1 MQEQEEYII
10 VRDDDDDDEIVAPPP
25 KAETEA
31 TPEDEAKT
39 EPSADET
46 KTAVK
51 PDKTKATHEA
61 KSDAPP
67 PKCNAWCAV
76 GRRALPSWAW
86 AMLATFA
93 MSFLLTAAFAGGY
106 NYGRVAPAA
115 PGGAVA
121 TSGGAP
127 ATSGGAVAE
136 PRVVAPADACASRD
150 QVAFVPRRG
159 HSFRALDYF
168 FDDAVRD
175 FHRSLFSPLELLA
188 PRRHRHHHH
197 RRERRAA
204 PYQSRRAA
212 PFRHAAPY
220 QHLHRAAPYQ
230 QFQLFFHTPGDD
242 AVAAPERDSAK
253 DAAPPQN
260 AAPPQDAAQD
270 AARKP
275 DEAVADS
282 PRESDRGFADPR
294 ETLREPVEDAAPVRA
309 PAADRAAPTAVAPA
323 PNPRRPTATTSDRAA
338 LRGLTIKQLQKILAK
353 HGRAC
358 PTCKEKDDLVNEVIH
373 ALND

>member
-1 MQEQEEYII
+1 MQDQEEYII
-10 VRDDDDDDEIVAPPP
+10 LRDDDDDEVVAPPP

-46 KTAVK
+46 KTEVK
-51 PDKTKATHEA
+51 PDKTKATPEA

-67 PKCNAWCAV
+67 PKCNAGCAV

-106 NYGRVAPAA
+106 NYGRVAPA
-115 PGGAVA
+115 

-150 QVAFVPRRG
+150 QVAFLPRRG

-188 PRRHRHHHH
+188 PRRHRRHHH

-253 DAAPPQN
+253 DAAPPQ
-260 AAPPQDAAQD
+260 DAARD

-275 DEAVADS
+275 AADEAVADS
-282 PRESDRGFADPR
+282 PRESDRDFADPR

-309 PAADRAAPTAVAPA
+309 PA
-323 PNPRRPTATTSDRAA
+323 
-338 LRGLTIKQLQKILAK
+338 
-353 HGRAC
+353 
-358 PTCKEKDDLVNEVIH
+358 
-373 ALND
+373 

>member
-10 VRDDDDDDEIVAPPP
+10 LRDDDDDEVVAPPP

-46 KTAVK
+46 KTEVK
-51 PDKTKATHEA
+51 PDKTKATPQA

-67 PKCNAWCAV
+67 PTCNAWCAV

-115 PGGAVA
+115 PGGA
-121 TSGGAP
+121 P

-150 QVAFVPRRG
+150 QVAFVPRRRDPF
-159 HSFRALDYF
+159 HALDYF
-168 FDDAVRD
+168 FDD
-175 FHRSLFSPLELLA
+175 FFSPLELLA
-188 PRRHRHHHH
+188 PRRHRRHHH

-253 DAAPPQN
+253 DAAPPQD
-260 AAPPQDAAQD
+260 AAPPRD
-270 AARKP
+270 AARDAAREP
-275 DEAVADS
+275 AADEAVADV
-282 PRESDRGFADPR
+282 PRGSDRDFAD
-294 ETLREPVEDAAPVRA
+294 ETLGEPVEDAAPVRA
-309 PAADRAAPTAVAPA
+309 PAADRAAPPAVAPA
-323 PNPRRPTATTSDRAA
+323 PSPRRPTATTSDRAA

>member
-1 MQEQEEYII
+1 MSRLAKHTMQEQEEYII
-10 VRDDDDDDEIVAPPP
+10 LRDGDDNEVVAPPP

-46 KTAVK
+46 KTEVK
-51 PDKTKATHEA
+51 SDKTKATPQA

-106 NYGRVAPAA
+106 NYGRVAPA
-115 PGGAVA
+115 

-136 PRVVAPADACASRD
+136 PRVVSSAEACASRD
-150 QVAFVPRRG
+150 QLAFVPRRRDPF
-159 HSFRALDYF
+159 HALDYF
-168 FDDAVRD
+168 FDA
-175 FHRSLFSPLELLA
+175 FFSPLELLA

-197 RRERRAA
+197 RRE

-220 QHLHRAAPYQ
+220 QHIHRAAPYQ

-253 DAAPPQN
+253 DAAPPQ
-260 AAPPQDAAQD
+260 D

-275 DEAVADS
+275 AADEAVADV
-282 PRESDRGFADPR
+282 PRESDRDFADPVPH
-294 ETLREPVEDAAPVRA
+294 ENLREDAAPVRA

-323 PNPRRPTATTSDRAA
+323 PSPRRPTATTSDRAA